1 MARTEARTRA
11 TTTVK
16 VMVTTRVTTT
26 ARAMATTRARAV
38 WWNRPDYSKLSA

>member
-16 VMVTTRVTTT
+16 AMVTTRVTTT

-38 WWNRPDYSKLSA
+38 WRNHPGYSKLSA